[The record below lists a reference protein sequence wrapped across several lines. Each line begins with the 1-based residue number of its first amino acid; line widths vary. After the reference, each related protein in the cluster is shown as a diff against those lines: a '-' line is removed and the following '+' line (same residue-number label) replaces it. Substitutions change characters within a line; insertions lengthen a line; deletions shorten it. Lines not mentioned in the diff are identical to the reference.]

1 MMSEFS
7 VMVGQLTKAPP
18 VYVGRPDWRGVKVKK
33 ESKSSAPPKGKPID
47 RYLASLRKR
56 RVSSAADLAA
66 DMGISDIAVRKFMRE
81 NANINTLT
89 TMIVRKMKDGRT
101 RYAWKLK

>member
-7 VMVGQLTKAPP
+7 VMVGQLTKAQP
-18 VYVGRPDWRGVKVKK
+18 VYVGRPDWREVKVKK

-47 RYLASLRKR
+47 RYLVALRKR
-56 RVSSAADLAA
+56 KISSAADLAA

-81 NANINTLT
+81 NANINALT
-89 TMIVRKMKDGRT
+89 TMIVRKMKDGRV